1 MANKPTPMYKLRLLL
16 KHYHAGASKRW
27 MADVLDISRSTLN
40 VYLARIESLNL
51 AFEEWEALS
60 DLEVSRLLINPMPA
74 APADPRLAVLTAML
88 PQIAKDLKKK
98 GMTIMRQWKLYY
110 AKHPNGYRRTG
121 FFKHVNHYLER
132 HTGHMVVPHKYG
144 DHLFVDY
151 AGRTLPY
158 ADTETGELI
167 ECQVFVAILPA
178 SQYVYVEAQPS
189 QKQEYFIEGIRNAL
203 RYIGGV
209 PQAIVPDNLKSAV
222 IKAHR
227 YEPTINPALAS
238 FAEHYTTVIMP
249 TRVRRPRDKALVEGM
264 VSIIYQEIYHD
275 VNLLNATSLEQLN
288 LLIWERLEVLNEAPR
303 TQAVSRSEE
312 FLEHERETLMPLPAS
327 DWEPITVK
335 NVKVQ
340 RNGHV
345 TLRDD
350 QHHYSVPYTLI
361 GKVVELVFSH
371 SRVRLY
377 YNQELIAEHSRNL
390 HRGKYTTDLEHL
402 ASHHRV
408 LLERSP
414 QHYLDKAAEVG
425 PFTRIL
431 FERILSKASY
441 PEQGYKTCD
450 GILSLGKRFGI
461 RELELSATYAQQL
474 DMVNYHIIHR
484 ALTEKHYLDQVGE
497 SASIVHRHV
506 RGGSYYAQI
515 NKTTNPVINPNTFES
530 HE

>member
-1 MANKPTPMYKLRLLL
+1 MYKLRLLL

-27 MADVLDISRSTLN
+27 LAGVLEISRSTLN
-40 VYLARIESLNL
+40 VYWTRIEHLNL
-51 AFEEWEALS
+51 SCEEWEALS
-60 DLEVSRLLINPMPA
+60 DLEVSRLLINPLPA

-88 PQIAKDLKKK
+88 PQISKDLKKK
-98 GMTIMRQWKLYY
+98 GMTLMRQWKEYY
-110 AKHPNGYRRTG
+110 AKHPNGYRKTG
-121 FFKHVNHYLER
+121 FFKHVNRYLEH
-132 HTGHMVVPHKYG
+132 HTGYMVVPHKYG
-144 DHLFVDY
+144 DQLFVDY

-167 ECQVFVAILPA
+167 ECQIFVAILPA

-189 QKQEYFIEGIRNAL
+189 QKQEYFIEGIRNAM
-203 RYIGGV
+203 RYMGGV

-249 TRVRRPRDKALVEGM
+249 TRVRKPRDKALVEGM

-275 VNLLNATSLEQLN
+275 VNSANATSLEQLN

-303 TQAVSRSEE
+303 TQACSRREE
-312 FLEHERETLMPLPAS
+312 FLEHERATLMPLPLS

-340 RNGHV
+340 RNGHIF
-345 TLRDD
+345 LRDD
-350 QHHYSVPYTLI
+350 NHHYSVPYTLI
-361 GKVVELVFSH
+361 GKSLELVFSH

-377 YNQELIAEHSRNL
+377 YNQELIADHVRNQ

-414 QHYLDKAAEVG
+414 QQYLDKAAEVG
-425 PFTRIL
+425 PCTRIL
-431 FERILSKASY
+431 FERILAKASH

-450 GILSLGKRFGI
+450 GILSLSKRFGA
-461 RELELSATYAQQL
+461 RELELSAKYAQQL
-474 DMVNYHIIHR
+474 DLVNYHIIHK
-484 ALTEKHYLDQVGE
+484 ALTEKHYLDLGE
-497 SASIVHRHV
+497 EPSSIVHRHV

-515 NKTTNPVINPNTFES
+515 NKTTNPDINPDTFES

>member
-1 MANKPTPMYKLRLLL
+1 MYKLRLLL

-27 MADVLDISRSTLN
+27 LAGVLEISRSTLN
-40 VYLARIESLNL
+40 VYWTRIEHLNL
-51 AFEEWEALS
+51 SCEEWEALS
-60 DLEVSRLLINPMPA
+60 DLEVSRLLINPLPA

-88 PQIAKDLKKK
+88 PQISKDLKKK
-98 GMTIMRQWKLYY
+98 GMTLMRQWKEYY

-121 FFKHVNHYLER
+121 FFKHVNRYLEH
-132 HTGHMVVPHKYG
+132 HTGYMVVPHKYG
-144 DHLFVDY
+144 DQLFVDY

-167 ECQVFVAILPA
+167 ECQIFVAILPA

-189 QKQEYFIEGIRNAL
+189 QKQEYFIEGIRNAM
-203 RYIGGV
+203 RYMGGV

-249 TRVRRPRDKALVEGM
+249 TRVRKPRDKALVEGM

-275 VNLLNATSLEQLN
+275 VNSANATSLEQLN

-303 TQAVSRSEE
+303 TQACSRREE
-312 FLEHERETLMPLPAS
+312 FLEHERSTLMPLPLS

-340 RNGHV
+340 RNGHIF
-345 TLRDD
+345 LRDD
-350 QHHYSVPYTLI
+350 NHHYSVPYTLI
-361 GKVVELVFSH
+361 GKNLELVFSH

-377 YNQELIAEHSRNL
+377 YNQELIAEHVRNQ

-414 QHYLDKAAEVG
+414 QQYLDKAAEVG
-425 PFTRIL
+425 PCTRIL
-431 FERILSKASY
+431 FERILAKASH

-450 GILSLGKRFGI
+450 GILSLSKRFGA
-461 RELELSATYAQQL
+461 RELELSAKYAQQL
-474 DMVNYHIIHR
+474 DLVNYHIIHK
-484 ALTEKHYLDQVGE
+484 ALTEKHYLDQGE
-497 SASIVHRHV
+497 EPTSIVHRHV

-515 NKTTNPVINPNTFES
+515 NKTTNPDFNPHTFES

>member
-1 MANKPTPMYKLRLLL
+1 MANKPTSMYKLRLLL

-27 MADVLDISRSTLN
+27 LAGVLEISRSTLN
-40 VYLARIESLNL
+40 VYWTRIEHLNL
-51 AFEEWEALS
+51 SCEEWEALS
-60 DLEVSRLLINPMPA
+60 DLEVSRLLINPLPA

-88 PQIAKDLKKK
+88 PQISKDLKKK
-98 GMTIMRQWKLYY
+98 GMTLMRQWKEYY

-121 FFKHVNHYLER
+121 FFKHVNRYLEH
-132 HTGHMVVPHKYG
+132 HTGYMVVPHKYG
-144 DHLFVDY
+144 DQLFVDY

-167 ECQVFVAILPA
+167 ECQIFVAILPA

-189 QKQEYFIEGIRNAL
+189 QKQEYFIEGIRNAM
-203 RYIGGV
+203 RYMGGV

-249 TRVRRPRDKALVEGM
+249 TRVRKPRDKALVEGM

-275 VNLLNATSLEQLN
+275 VNSANATSLEQLN

-303 TQAVSRSEE
+303 TQACSRREE
-312 FLEHERETLMPLPAS
+312 FLEHERSTLMPLPLS

-340 RNGHV
+340 RNGHIF
-345 TLRDD
+345 LRDD
-350 QHHYSVPYTLI
+350 NHHYSVPYTLI
-361 GKVVELVFSH
+361 GKNLELVFSH

-377 YNQELIAEHSRNL
+377 YNQELIAEHVRNQ

-414 QHYLDKAAEVG
+414 QQYLDKAAEVG
-425 PFTRIL
+425 PCTRIL
-431 FERILSKASY
+431 FERILAQASH

-450 GILSLGKRFGI
+450 GILSLSKRFGA
-461 RELELSATYAQQL
+461 RELELSAKYAQQL
-474 DMVNYHIIHR
+474 DLVNYHIIHK
-484 ALTEKHYLDQVGE
+484 ALTEKHYLDQGE
-497 SASIVHRHV
+497 EPTSIVHRHV

-515 NKTTNPVINPNTFES
+515 SKTTNPDINPHTFES

>member
-1 MANKPTPMYKLRLLL
+1 MANKPTSMYKLRLLL

-27 MADVLDISRSTLN
+27 LAGVLEISRSTLN
-40 VYLARIESLNL
+40 VYWTRIEHLNL
-51 AFEEWEALS
+51 SFEEWEALS
-60 DLEVSRLLINPMPA
+60 DLEVSRLLINPLPA

-88 PQIAKDLKKK
+88 PQISKDLKKK
-98 GMTIMRQWKLYY
+98 GMTLMRQWKEYY

-121 FFKHVNHYLER
+121 FFKHVNRYLEH
-132 HTGHMVVPHKYG
+132 HTGYMVVPHKYG
-144 DHLFVDY
+144 DQLFVDY

-167 ECQVFVAILPA
+167 ECQIFVAILPA

-189 QKQEYFIEGIRNAL
+189 QKQEYFIEGIRNAM
-203 RYIGGV
+203 RYMGGV

-249 TRVRRPRDKALVEGM
+249 TRVRKPRDKALVEGM

-275 VNLLNATSLEQLN
+275 VNSANATSLEQLN

-303 TQAVSRSEE
+303 TQACSRREE
-312 FLEHERETLMPLPAS
+312 FLEHERAALMPLPLS

-340 RNGHV
+340 RNGHIF
-345 TLRDD
+345 LRDD
-350 QHHYSVPYTLI
+350 NHHYSVPYTLI
-361 GKVVELVFSH
+361 GKNLELVFSH

-377 YNQELIAEHSRNL
+377 YNQELIAEHVRNQ

-414 QHYLDKAAEVG
+414 QQYLDKAAEVG
-425 PFTRIL
+425 PCTRIL
-431 FERILSKASY
+431 FERILAKASH

-450 GILSLGKRFGI
+450 GILSLSKRFGA
-461 RELELSATYAQQL
+461 RELELSAKYAQQL
-474 DMVNYHIIHR
+474 DLVNYHIIHK
-484 ALTEKHYLDQVGE
+484 ALTEKHYLDHGE
-497 SASIVHRHV
+497 EPTSIVHRHV

-515 NKTTNPVINPNTFES
+515 NKSTNPDINPDTFES

>member
-1 MANKPTPMYKLRLLL
+1 MYKLRLLL

-27 MADVLDISRSTLN
+27 LAGVLEISRSTLN
-40 VYLARIESLNL
+40 VYWTRIEHLNL
-51 AFEEWEALS
+51 SFEEWEALS
-60 DLEVSRLLINPMPA
+60 DLEVSRLLINPLPA

-88 PQIAKDLKKK
+88 PQISKDLKKK
-98 GMTIMRQWKLYY
+98 GMTLMRQWKEYY

-121 FFKHVNHYLER
+121 FFKHVNRYLEH
-132 HTGHMVVPHKYG
+132 HTGYMVVPHKYG
-144 DHLFVDY
+144 DQLFVDY

-167 ECQVFVAILPA
+167 ECQIFVAILPA

-189 QKQEYFIEGIRNAL
+189 QKQEYFIEGIRNAM
-203 RYIGGV
+203 RYMGGV

-249 TRVRRPRDKALVEGM
+249 TRVRKPRDKALVEGM

-275 VNLLNATSLEQLN
+275 VNSANATSLEQLN

-303 TQAVSRSEE
+303 TQACSRREE
-312 FLEHERETLMPLPAS
+312 FLEHERAALMPLPLS

-340 RNGHV
+340 RNGHIF
-345 TLRDD
+345 LRDD
-350 QHHYSVPYTLI
+350 NHHYSVPYTLI
-361 GKVVELVFSH
+361 GKNLELVFSH

-377 YNQELIAEHSRNL
+377 YNQELIAEHVRNQ

-414 QHYLDKAAEVG
+414 QQYLDKAAEVG
-425 PFTRIL
+425 PCTRIL
-431 FERILSKASY
+431 FERILAKASH

-450 GILSLGKRFGI
+450 GILSLSKRFGA
-461 RELELSATYAQQL
+461 RELELSAKYAQQL
-474 DMVNYHIIHR
+474 DLVNYHIIHK
-484 ALTEKHYLDQVGE
+484 ALTEKHYLDHGE
-497 SASIVHRHV
+497 EPTSIVHRHV

-515 NKTTNPVINPNTFES
+515 NKTTNPDINPDTFGS

>member
-1 MANKPTPMYKLRLLL
+1 MANKPTSMYKLRLLL

-27 MADVLDISRSTLN
+27 LAGVLEISRSTLN
-40 VYLARIESLNL
+40 VYWTRIEHLNL
-51 AFEEWEALS
+51 SCEEWEVLS
-60 DLEVSRLLINPMPA
+60 DLEVSRLLINPLPA

-88 PQIAKDLKKK
+88 PQISKDLKKK
-98 GMTIMRQWKLYY
+98 GMTLMRQWKEYY

-121 FFKHVNHYLER
+121 FFKHVNRYLEH
-132 HTGHMVVPHKYG
+132 HTGYMVVPHKYG
-144 DHLFVDY
+144 DQLFVDY

-167 ECQVFVAILPA
+167 ECQIFVAILPA

-189 QKQEYFIEGIRNAL
+189 QKQEYFIEGIRNAM
-203 RYIGGV
+203 RYMGGV

-249 TRVRRPRDKALVEGM
+249 TRVRKPRDKALVEGM

-275 VNLLNATSLEQLN
+275 VNSANATSLEQLN

-303 TQAVSRSEE
+303 TQACSRREE
-312 FLEHERETLMPLPAS
+312 FLEHERSTLMPLPLS

-340 RNGHV
+340 RNGHIF
-345 TLRDD
+345 LRDD
-350 QHHYSVPYTLI
+350 NHHYSVPYTLI
-361 GKVVELVFSH
+361 GKNLELVFSH

-377 YNQELIAEHSRNL
+377 YNQELIAEHVRNQ

-414 QHYLDKAAEVG
+414 QQYLDKAAEVG
-425 PFTRIL
+425 PCTRIL
-431 FERILSKASY
+431 FERILAKASH

-450 GILSLGKRFGI
+450 GILSLSKRFGA
-461 RELELSATYAQQL
+461 RELELSAKYAQQL
-474 DMVNYHIIHR
+474 DLVNYHIIHK
-484 ALTEKHYLDQVGE
+484 ALTEKHYLDQGE
-497 SASIVHRHV
+497 EPTSIVHRHV

-515 NKTTNPVINPNTFES
+515 SKTTNPDINPHTFES

>member
-1 MANKPTPMYKLRLLL
+1 MYKLRLLL

-27 MADVLDISRSTLN
+27 LAGVLEISRSTLN
-40 VYLARIESLNL
+40 VYWTRIEHLNL
-51 AFEEWEALS
+51 SFEEWEALS
-60 DLEVSRLLINPMPA
+60 DLEVSRLLINPLPA

-88 PQIAKDLKKK
+88 PQISKDLKKK
-98 GMTIMRQWKLYY
+98 GMTLMRQWKEYY

-121 FFKHVNHYLER
+121 FFKHVNRYLE
-132 HTGHMVVPHKYG
+132 HHAGYMVVPHKYG
-144 DHLFVDY
+144 DQLFVDY

-167 ECQVFVAILPA
+167 ECQIFVAILPA

-189 QKQEYFIEGIRNAL
+189 QKQEYFIEGIRNAM
-203 RYIGGV
+203 RYMGGV

-238 FAEHYTTVIMP
+238 FAEHFTTVIMP
-249 TRVRRPRDKALVEGM
+249 TRVRKPRDKALVEGM

-275 VNLLNATSLEQLN
+275 VNSANATSLEQLN

-303 TQAVSRSEE
+303 TQACSRREE
-312 FLEHERETLMPLPAS
+312 FLEHERATLMPLPLS

-340 RNGHV
+340 RNGHIF
-345 TLRDD
+345 LRDD
-350 QHHYSVPYTLI
+350 NHHYSVPYTLI
-361 GKVVELVFSH
+361 GKNLELVFSH

-377 YNQELIAEHSRNL
+377 YNQELIAEHVRNQ

-414 QHYLDKAAEVG
+414 QQYLDKAAEVG
-425 PFTRIL
+425 PCTRIL
-431 FERILSKASY
+431 FERILAKASH

-450 GILSLGKRFGI
+450 GILSLSKRFGA
-461 RELELSATYAQQL
+461 RELELSAKYAQQL
-474 DMVNYHIIHR
+474 DLVNYHIIHK
-484 ALTEKHYLDQVGE
+484 ALTEKHYLDHGE
-497 SASIVHRHV
+497 EPTSIVHRHV

-515 NKTTNPVINPNTFES
+515 NKTTNPDINPDTFES